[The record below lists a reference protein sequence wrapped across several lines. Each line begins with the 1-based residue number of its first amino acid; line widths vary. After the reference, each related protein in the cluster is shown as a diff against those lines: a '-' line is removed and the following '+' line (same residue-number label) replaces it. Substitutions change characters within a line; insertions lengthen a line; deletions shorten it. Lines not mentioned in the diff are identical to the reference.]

1 MSYERRVMSSET
13 TFKVVLMMDNTHI
26 RQRDSGYSVVSS
38 KLCASRHRTGELHP
52 SLGTRILVNCMIL
65 GVCELALKLW
75 IIWKGLY
82 LENDLRSRDQNRI
95 REIRPSGIAGR
106 LAET

>member
-1 MSYERRVMSSET
+1 MGKGTLGTRWFRVRY
-13 TFKVVLMMDNTHI
+13 VHPV
-26 RQRDSGYSVVSS
+26 
-38 KLCASRHRTGELHP
+38 AELDKMYL
-52 SLGTRILVNCMIL
+52 SLGARILVNCMIL
-65 GVCELALKLW
+65 GVCELALNPW
-75 IIWKGLY
+75 VIQKGLY